1 MLLMKKKQQ
10 QQQQQ
15 NANMNAIL
23 TSSFLIKYK
32 DTKKV
37 KKQTIIITQ

>member
-23 TSSFLIKYK
+23 TSSFLIKVWIQ
-32 DTKKV
+32 KK
-37 KKQTIIITQ
+37 